1 MVAPCASACSLS
13 RFIQTHERR
22 LCDLGQGGSEGVLI
36 WLNSVDMIV
45 DSVRVRAWEGYRLG
59 GYVTWNSHVQVVLL
73 ALLDMLRVDA

>member
-36 WLNSVDMIV
+36 WLNSV
-45 DSVRVRAWEGYRLG
+45 RVRAWEGYRLG

-73 ALLDMLRVDA
+73 VRLDVLRVDA